1 MKIKEAADM
10 KQDRERLEPKP
21 EEKLTP
27 DELKNR
33 VKRQELDDDDL
44 DGVAGGEG
52 MDTGKII
59 I

>member
-1 MKIKEAADM
+1 M